1 MANHYIVLG
10 MPWLKQHNPTI
21 DWRSKVLRFQG
32 CDCVI
37 DPRPTHR
44 QRSVVDERKGQTR
57 TRTACVAITS
67 TKASSENDTGSA
79 GTGLGGQTGH
89 EARVSEGSHAP
100 SDIPEQYSKW
110 KRLFQEEENANALPR
125 HQPWDHEIRLEPGKQ
140 PTFGPI
146 YALSEKEL
154 KTLRE
159 YLDENLAR
167 GFIRKSESPAG
178 YLILFALKKD
188 GSLRLCVN
196 YRKINDITIKNR
208 YPLPNIEEL

>member
-1 MANHYIVLG
+1 M
-10 MPWLKQHNPTI
+10 
-21 DWRSKVLRFQG
+21 LRFQG
-32 CDCVI
+32 CDCVV

-44 QRSVVDERKGQTR
+44 QRSVVDERKGQKQA
-57 TRTACVAITS
+57 RTACVATTS
-67 TKASSENDTGSA
+67 TKASSENHNTGSA
-79 GTGLGGQTGH
+79 GTDLRGQTGY
-89 EARVSEGSHAP
+89 EARVIKGSHVP
-100 SDIPEQYSKW
+100 SDIPGKYSKW
-110 KRLFQEEENANALPR
+110 KPLFQEEENSNALPK

-167 GFIRKSESPAG
+167 GFIRKSESPIG
-178 YLILFALKKD
+178 YLILFAPKKD

-208 YPLPNIEEL
+208 YLLPNIEELQDRLSKAK